1 MRNKKGQIL
10 KFTKIRP
17 FHVKIRKKIHNN
29 IMHFLKE
36 FLKDFRKEIGDQN
49 QIKNKLSKYK
59 KTETTICCTLLP
71 LG

>member
-1 MRNKKGQIL
+1 
-10 KFTKIRP
+10 
-17 FHVKIRKKIHNN
+17 
-29 IMHFLKE
+29 MHFLKE